1 MKKLFYSYFYDVSI
15 SKKFLLGISL
25 LLLVQIFVINIYI
38 RSNVSSFASQSAQSA
53 SLQFLE
59 QYMDNIDF
67 RLSKFDTL
75 LASFSTD
82 AELRQLFALTEPS
95 VSDYKAIEQ
104 EIRNILKNQF
114 PYAMYALTFYPINQ
128 QPLCY
133 TGGFIKELTPQTL
146 DWLTEMINLNA
157 YRYFMHVEQPFN
169 AQLLTAV
176 RPIYAENGQDI
187 VCYIKLSLFPEKVFK
202 VTKQYENN
210 PDHIFLIDR
219 NGEFAFGGT
228 ENTYHDYFS
237 YLSSHYP
244 PPIYA
249 STDIAK
255 FAAKDGIYI
264 TSRNSTHGY
273 RGVYF
278 LTTEEGL
285 SNVQSLNRIYI
296 LSTLGLILLM
306 GILASAMS
314 LSLNRRLKI
323 TMKKIKQFGEGDM
336 SIMPAQDGKDE
347 IAVFDQSF
355 TSMALEVKQLINDK
369 YVSEMQKKNA
379 ELLALQAQ
387 INPHFLFNSLEI
399 INSLI
404 EVGESEL
411 AMEANARLSEL
422 LRYAINTQSSSIVTL
437 REEITNMKN
446 YIYIQ
451 HLRFGESFSFE
462 TDIDSSCLSYHILK
476 LTLQPIIENS
486 LSHGLNRKSHMTI
499 RFSLTDLGAHL
510 QIIIRDNGIGMSEPD
525 FHNLLLK
532 LEATAFD
539 DLSSTHNSI
548 GILNIH
554 HRMKLKY
561 GDAYTLQLQT
571 APGAGMTTCI
581 TIPKD

>member
-1 MKKLFYSYFYDVSI
+1 MKKLFYNYFYNVSI

-38 RSNVSSFASQSAQSA
+38 RSNTSSLASQSAQSA
-53 SLQFLE
+53 SQQFLE

-82 AELRQLFALTEPS
+82 KKLRQLFALPEPS
-95 VSDYKAIEQ
+95 ISDYKAIEQ
-104 EIRNILKNQF
+104 EIRSILENQF
-114 PYAMYALTFYPINQ
+114 PYAMYALTFYPTNQ
-128 QPLCY
+128 QPLYY
-133 TGGFIKELTPQTL
+133 TGSFIRELTPPNQ
-146 DWLTEMINLNA
+146 DWMTEMINLNA

-169 AQLLTAV
+169 VHLLTAI
-176 RPIYAENGQDI
+176 RPIYAEKGNEI
-187 VCYIKLSLFPEKVFK
+187 VCYVKLSLFPEKVFR
-202 VTKQYENN
+202 VIKQDANN
-210 PDHIFLIDR
+210 PDQIFLIDR
-219 NGEFAFGGT
+219 NGEFVYSET
-228 ENTYHDYFS
+228 ENTHQDYFS
-237 YLSSHYP
+237 YLSSHYAK
-244 PPIYA
+244 IYA

-255 FAAKDGIYI
+255 LTTKDGIFI

-273 RGVYF
+273 RSVYF
-278 LTTEEGL
+278 LTSEEEL
-285 SNVQSLNRIYI
+285 SSVQSLNRIYV

-306 GILASAMS
+306 GALASAMS
-314 LSLNRRLKI
+314 ISLNRRLRI
-323 TMKKIKQFGEGDM
+323 TMNKIKHFGDGDM
-336 SIMPAQDGKDE
+336 SILPAQDGKDE

-355 TSMALEVKQLINDK
+355 TSMAQEVKQLINDK
-369 YVSEMQKKNA
+369 YIGEMQKKNA

-404 EVGESEL
+404 EVDKPDTASE
-411 AMEANARLSEL
+411 AIGKLSDL
-422 LRYAINTQSSSIVTL
+422 LRYAINTRSSSIVTL
-437 REEITNMKN
+437 REEINNVNN

-462 TDIDSSCLSYHILK
+462 TDIDPDCLSYNILK

-486 LSHGLNRKSHMTI
+486 LRHGLDRKSHMTI
-499 RFSLTDLGAHL
+499 HFSLLDLGTQL
-510 QIIIRDNGIGMSEPD
+510 QIVIRDNGIGMAEPD
-525 FHNLLLK
+525 FQKLLYK
-532 LEATAFD
+532 LEKTAFD
-539 DLSSTHNSI
+539 NLSSPHGSI

-561 GDAYTLQLQT
+561 GDAYTLQIQT

-581 TIPKD
+581 TIPKE